1 MKQFYYVLMGAA
13 FLVAGCC
20 NGTVGSTVQQTAD
33 GFQVDQGLAQ
43 KGPLAR
49 GSIVT
54 INELESAKLAPNGKS
69 YNYETTNDF
78 GTFTPT
84 STFSSPYLE
93 VTAQGYFYN
102 ELTGIGG
109 QDWVVLRGL
118 SNLSAGADRAVNV
131 NVLSHFTKDRIRT
144 LMNANASLGFT
155 AARLQ
160 AQRELLKAFYINN
173 PSELLT
179 GDTNTPSNFMELD
192 LSRVRAADQ
201 LLAAISGMVM
211 AVGQTGGGISS
222 FMSQV
227 QTDLADDGLLNN
239 SPKFSTGAL
248 PRLNAAATS
257 TNFAQVAIN
266 LNSFYGLT
274 NGYSR
279 SNVAQWADSSGGAD
293 QVIDK
298 YKLSVEGVSFG
309 TESRSPAYTASAD
322 DAGQCLAATGGK
334 LYKNGDLQ
342 SGAVSVVK
350 GDKLV
355 IGLTPSAITPQ
366 VSQFLQRSAP
376 ASDGSCNSANTSVR
390 LLKYTVTGAGEAA
403 AAAPLPANYLG
414 ANLPGVSDYSY
425 TPVYADLIHQGR
437 RFGPATGPW
446 GYESVPVG
454 SDGWPT
460 GDFGIFLMTVPGRGG
475 TYKVSFTGQATVGHI
490 ASVSTTLANKVYDPV
505 TNRTTLDV
513 IRGTDGQQM
522 VLSFTNTGSG
532 IKNLKVVR
540 PGYDP
545 LNPPLFTTEFL
556 NHIARFKT
564 LRFMDW
570 LKTNNNNVVSTWATR
585 STLNTHYASDAGV
598 PWEHIIALANQTGQD
613 IWINIPVK
621 ADDDY
626 VLQLAQLL
634 KSTLRSDVKVYVEY
648 SNELWNWSFW
658 QYGTNRDL
666 ATAEVTANPSSTLV
680 YDHTTDTGIMTYR
693 RVAKR
698 GKEISDIFRS
708 VYGDAAMMSTVRPIF
723 ASQIVQPYLSEV
735 GLDFID
741 AVYGTPSRYFYALAG
756 APYYNMGTQQTMDGL
771 SVDQVL
777 AALDASVN
785 SLVSTN
791 YFEKNIA
798 LARRH
803 KLAFVGYE
811 GGADTFGSG
820 SIAAK
825 KAASLDPRMLTTC
838 RRYMDTWYANGGEMM
853 MWFTA
858 GAGNWDTNY
867 GTWELTTDLSITNT
881 PKIQCMDQ
889 TMAGTLPT
897 LQGRNMVPG
906 TFNALAFVGSTEPYS
921 DAAKTSLRYL
931 HPGSYKDYVVL
942 APQAGSY
949 ALVMTAETPGTGN
962 SVDVSVN
969 GTVVAAGFEFKP
981 KGWGIKVDNDPIAL
995 TLNKGYN
1002 AIRITTK
1009 TEALNQGF
1017 SLATLTIQ

>member
-1 MKQFYYVLMGAA
+1 MKQFYCVLMGVIS
-13 FLVAGCC
+13 LVAGCSS
-20 NGTVGSTVQQTAD
+20 GTIDSTVQQTAN
-33 GFQVDQGLAQ
+33 GFQVDHGLAQ

-49 GSIVT
+49 GSSVT
-54 INELESAKLAPNGKS
+54 IEELESTKLAPNGKA
-69 YNYETTNDF
+69 YHYETTDDF

-93 VTAQGYFYN
+93 VSVEGYFYN
-102 ELTGIGG
+102 ELTGISG
-109 QDWVVLRGL
+109 QDLVTLRGL

-160 AQRELLKAFYINN
+160 AQRELLKAFYVNN
-173 PSELLT
+173 PSDLLT
-179 GDTNTPSNFMELD
+179 GDTSTPSNFMELD
-192 LSRVRAADQ
+192 LSRMRAADQ

-239 SPKFSTGAL
+239 SPKFSTGVL
-248 PRLNAAATS
+248 QRLSAAATS

-279 SNVAQWADSSGGAD
+279 SNVAQWADSSGGVD

-298 YKLSVEGVSFG
+298 YKLSVDGVAFG
-309 TESRSPAYTASAD
+309 TESLSPAYTASTD
-322 DAGQCLAATGGK
+322 DAGQCLAATGGN
-334 LYKNGDLQ
+334 LYKNGALQ
-342 SGAVSVVK
+342 SGAVSVAK
-350 GDKLV
+350 GDKLA

-390 LLKYTVTGAGEAA
+390 LLKYTVNGVGIAA
-403 AAAPLPANYLG
+403 AATPLPANYLG

-425 TPVYADLIHQGR
+425 TPVYADLVNQGR

-446 GYESVPVG
+446 GTESVPVG

-460 GDFGIFLMTVPGRGG
+460 GDFGIFLMAVPGRGG
-475 TYKVSFTGQATVGHI
+475 TYKVSFTGQANVGLI

-505 TNRTTLDV
+505 ANRTTLDV
-513 IRGTDGQQM
+513 IRGNDGLQM
-522 VLSFTNTGSG
+522 VLSFTNTGTG

-585 STLNTHYASDAGV
+585 STLNTHYAADAGV
-598 PWEHIIALANQTGQD
+598 PWEHIIALSNQTGQD
-613 IWINIPVK
+613 IWINIPVS
-621 ADDDY
+621 ADDGY

-634 KSTLRSDVKVYVEY
+634 KSTLRSDVKIYVEY

-666 ATAEVTANPSSTLV
+666 ATAEVTANPNSTLV
-680 YDHTTDTGIMTYR
+680 YDHITDPNIMTYR

-698 GKEISDIFRS
+698 GKEISDIFRT

-723 ASQIVQPYLSEV
+723 ASQVVQPYLAEL

-741 AVYGTPSRYFYALAG
+741 AVYGAPSHYFYALAG

-777 AALDASVN
+777 AALDASV
-785 SLVSTN
+785 SGLVNTN

-803 KLAFVGYE
+803 RLAFVGYE

-825 KAASLDPRMLTTC
+825 KAASLDTRMLSTC

-867 GTWELTTDLSITNT
+867 GTWELTTDLSITDT

-906 TFNALAFVGSTEPYS
+906 SFDALAYTGSSMPYS
-921 DAAKTSLRYL
+921 DASKTSLRYL

-969 GTVVAAGFEFKP
+969 GTLVASGFEFKP
-981 KGWGIKVDNDPIAL
+981 KGWGIKVDNDPIPL

-1002 AIRITTK
+1002 AIRIKTK
-1009 TEALNQGF
+1009 TETLNQGF
-1017 SLATLTIQ
+1017 SLSMLTIQ